1 MQGDI
6 APDVLLLTIKLFVTQ
21 SELKMK
27 IALPTFKNI
36 IKSLIIALLLSVV
49 GYFLAPY
56 LDINTISPTRLLAYS
71 ILSGA
76 FIAGI
81 LMVTP
86 MEFSMGSKQASVFI
100 GNLAFKA
107 SANDL
112 RELFEDYG
120 DVQGVRVMTDRATR
134 RPKGFAF
141 VEMDKK
147 GAKAAIADLDGSE
160 FFGRDLKVNYATRR
174 KRAA

>member
-1 MQGDI
+1 
-6 APDVLLLTIKLFVTQ
+6 
-21 SELKMK
+21 MK

-36 IKSLIIALLLSVV
+36 IKSIITALILSIA
-49 GYFLAPY
+49 GYFLFPY
-56 LDINTISPTRLLAYS
+56 LNINELAQTAPERLLAYS
-71 ILSGA
+71 VLISS

-81 LMVTP
+81 LVVIP
-86 MEFSMGSKQASVFI
+86 MEFNLIGSKQVSVFV

-107 SANDL
+107 NANDL
-112 RELFEDYG
+112 RELFADYG

-147 GAKAAIADLDGSE
+147 GAKAAISDLDGSE
-160 FFGRDLKVNYATRR
+160 FFGRDIKVNYATRR

>member
-1 MQGDI
+1 
-6 APDVLLLTIKLFVTQ
+6 
-21 SELKMK
+21 MK
-27 IALPTFKNI
+27 IAFPTFKNV
-36 IKSLIIALLLSVV
+36 IKSLVIALILAVA
-49 GYFLAPY
+49 GYFVYPSLSATQLAPA
-56 LDINTISPTRLLAYS
+56 LVLTYS
-71 ILSGA
+71 VLIGS

-81 LMVTP
+81 LMAMP
-86 MEFSMGSKQASVFI
+86 MEFNLVGSKEVSVFI

-107 SANDL
+107 GANDL

-120 DVQGVRVMTDRATR
+120 DVHNVRVMTDRATR

-147 GAKAAIADLDGSE
+147 GAKAAIASLDGTE
-160 FFGRDLKVNYATRR
+160 FFGRDIKVNFATRR

>member
-1 MQGDI
+1 
-6 APDVLLLTIKLFVTQ
+6 
-21 SELKMK
+21 MK

-36 IKSLIIALLLSVV
+36 IKSLIIALILATA
-49 GYFLAPY
+49 GYFLFPY
-56 LDINTISPTRLLAYS
+56 LNINELAQTAPERLLAYS
-71 ILSGA
+71 VLISS

-81 LMVTP
+81 LVVIP
-86 MEFSMGSKQASVFI
+86 MEFNLVSSKQASVFV

-107 SANDL
+107 NANDL
-112 RELFEDYG
+112 RELFSDYG

-147 GAKAAIADLDGSE
+147 GAKAAISDLDGSE
-160 FFGRDLKVNYATRR
+160 FFGRDIKVNYATRR

>member
-1 MQGDI
+1 
-6 APDVLLLTIKLFVTQ
+6 
-21 SELKMK
+21 MK
-27 IALPTFKNI
+27 IALPTYKNI
-36 IKSLIIALLLSVV
+36 IKAFIIASVLSILGYYLFPLLNLNE
-49 GYFLAPY
+49 LAPA
-56 LDINTISPTRLLAYS
+56 RLVAYS
-71 ILSGA
+71 VLTSA

-81 LMVTP
+81 LAVIP
-86 MEFSMGSKQASVFI
+86 MEFNLIGSKQVSVFV

-112 RELFEDYG
+112 RELFADYG
-120 DVQGVRVMTDRATR
+120 DIQGVRVMTDRATR

-160 FFGRDLKVNYATRR
+160 FFGRDIKVNYATRR
-174 KRAA
+174 KNAA

>member
-1 MQGDI
+1 
-6 APDVLLLTIKLFVTQ
+6 
-21 SELKMK
+21 MK

-36 IKSLIIALLLSVV
+36 IKAFVIA
-49 GYFLAPY
+49 
-56 LDINTISPTRLLAYS
+56 S
-71 ILSGA
+71 ILSVIGYYLVPSLNLNELAPARLVAYSVLISA
-76 FIAGI
+76 FLAGVLAVI
-81 LMVTP
+81 P
-86 MEFSMGSKQASVFI
+86 MEFNLIGSNQASVFI

-112 RELFEDYG
+112 RDLFADYG
-120 DVQGVRVMTDRATR
+120 DIQSVRVMTDRATR

-147 GAKAAIADLDGSE
+147 GAKAAIADLDGTE
-160 FFGRDLKVNYATRR
+160 FFGRDIKVNFATRR

>member
-1 MQGDI
+1 
-6 APDVLLLTIKLFVTQ
+6 
-21 SELKMK
+21 MK

-36 IKSLIIALLLSVV
+36 IKAFVIA
-49 GYFLAPY
+49 
-56 LDINTISPTRLLAYS
+56 S
-71 ILSGA
+71 ILSVIGYYLVPSLNLIELAPERLVAYSVLISA
-76 FIAGI
+76 FLAGI
-81 LMVTP
+81 LAVIP
-86 MEFSMGSKQASVFI
+86 MEFNLIGSNQASVFI

-112 RELFEDYG
+112 RDLFADYG
-120 DVQGVRVMTDRATR
+120 DIQSVRVMTDRATR

-147 GAKAAIADLDGSE
+147 GAKAAIADLDGTE
-160 FFGRDLKVNYATRR
+160 FFGRDIKVNFATRR

>member
-1 MQGDI
+1 
-6 APDVLLLTIKLFVTQ
+6 
-21 SELKMK
+21 MK

-36 IKSLIIALLLSVV
+36 IKSLIIAFILSLAGYLLFPYLNINE
-49 GYFLAPY
+49 LAPA
-56 LDINTISPTRLLAYS
+56 RLLTYS
-71 ILSGA
+71 VLISS

-81 LMVTP
+81 LVVIP
-86 MEFSMGSKQASVFI
+86 VEFNLVGSKEVSVFI

-107 SANDL
+107 GANDL
-112 RELFEDYG
+112 RELFENYG
-120 DVQGVRVMTDRATR
+120 DVHGVRVMTDRATR

-147 GAKAAIADLDGSE
+147 AAKAAIADLDGTE
-160 FFGRDLKVNYATRR
+160 FFGRDIKVNFATRR

>member
-1 MQGDI
+1 
-6 APDVLLLTIKLFVTQ
+6 
-21 SELKMK
+21 MK

-36 IKSLIIALLLSVV
+36 IKTLIIAFILSLA
-49 GYFLAPY
+49 GYFLFPY
-56 LDINTISPTRLLAYS
+56 LNINELAQAAPARLVAYS
-71 ILSGA
+71 VLVSA

-81 LMVTP
+81 LVITP
-86 MEFSMGSKQASVFI
+86 MEFNLIGSKQVSVFI

-107 SANDL
+107 SAGDL

-147 GAKAAIADLDGSE
+147 GAKAAIADLDGTE
-160 FFGRDLKVNYATRR
+160 FFGRDIKVNFATRR